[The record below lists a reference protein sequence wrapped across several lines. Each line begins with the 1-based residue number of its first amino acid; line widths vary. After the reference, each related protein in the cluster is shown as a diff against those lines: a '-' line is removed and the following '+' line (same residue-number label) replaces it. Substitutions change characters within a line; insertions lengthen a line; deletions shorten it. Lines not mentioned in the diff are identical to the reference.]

1 MSNYLRLALM
11 VATSVVLMY
20 GITYLQS
27 AEIVDH
33 AYLSESRAFVSL
45 MMGAVMTVVMLLWM
59 PGMYSNRSANIAIIL
74 GCAVAFGGLLYLMRS
89 QDTVGDVAWM
99 RAMIPHHSIA
109 ILTSGNAELSDP
121 RVQDLAQEII
131 DAQVREIDEMKALI
145 ADLTGASSQTAA
157 VQ

>member
-1 MSNYLRLALM
+1 MSSYLRLALM

-74 GCAVAFGGLLYLMRS
+74 GCAVAFERCVLEEHTMFPQLGLDPMLLKE
-89 QDTVGDVAWM
+89 
-99 RAMIPHHSIA
+99 
-109 ILTSGNAELSDP
+109 ELC
-121 RVQDLAQEII
+121 L
-131 DAQVREIDEMKALI
+131 
-145 ADLTGASSQTAA
+145 
-157 VQ
+157 